1 MGKRLRKQELLT
13 EIQLERVAL
22 DDALAL
28 LTPRQ
33 MTRAGVTRGGW
44 SVKDVLA
51 HLVEWQ
57 QMNLDWYAAGLRGEK
72 PEIPAPGFTLRELPR
87 LNEMIYRK
95 HHHRS
100 LQAVVEDYRSHHER
114 VIALIRALPDEDLVT
129 LGRFSWTG
137 PSWTLSDY
145 LRASTAAH
153 YLWAR
158 TRIRRWWRAQ
168 GSAKAAR
175 RKPVR

>member
-1 MGKRLRKQELLT
+1 MLD
-13 EIQLERVAL
+13 EIRRERVAL
-22 DDALAL
+22 DGTLAG

-33 MTRAGVTRGGW
+33 MTTAGVTRGGW
-44 SVKDVLA
+44 SVKDVLG

-72 PEIPAPGFTLRELPR
+72 PAMPAPGYTLRELPR
-87 LNEMIYRK
+87 LNAMIFRK
-95 HHHRS
+95 HHRRS
-100 LQAVVEDYRSHHER
+100 LDAVLRDYQSHHTR
-114 VIALIRALPDEDLVT
+114 TIALIMSLSDADLVT

-158 TRIRRWWRAQ
+158 TRIRRWRRVLLV
-168 GSAKAAR
+168 AAGGLRPPAAFIRVR
-175 RKPVR
+175 RN